1 MNIEYLDVN
10 IIADRTKYTKTQK
23 QKEELS
29 PLLLFFFSGVIYCD
43 RLMANIDFA
52 LRTLAVG

>member
-29 PLLLFFFSGVIYCD
+29 PLLLFFFLWRD
-43 RLMANIDFA
+43 L
-52 LRTLAVG
+52 LRQTNG